1 MFLIVIFCFILCILS
16 VNLRPAST
24 SSNIH
29 TEATKASFVYIY
41 SKRMRDLP
49 WVSDKGNSLK
59 ICLLR
64 NFNNYLVLLPDVTRE
79 QIKFTLF
86 SDIQLT
92 YFNLYFFLGL
102 KYTNL
107 FYLEWGANL
116 NYYQKEKKKLI
127 KTYTKGN
134 KCCVRSDK
142 NQSNPR
148 GPAVIGLTHLHCQKV
163 KSYKGRSRKKLKKK
177 EGEW

>member
-29 TEATKASFVYIY
+29 IEVTKASFVYIY

-59 ICLLR
+59 ICLLK
-64 NFNNYLVLLPDVTRE
+64 NFNHYLVLLPDVTRE

-86 SDIQLT
+86 WDIQLT
-92 YFNLYFFLGL
+92 YFNLS
-102 KYTNL
+102 
-107 FYLEWGANL
+107 YLEWGANL

-163 KSYKGRSRKKLKKK
+163 KSYKGQSRKKLKKK
-177 EGEW
+177 EGGW

>member
-29 TEATKASFVYIY
+29 IEVTKASFVYIY

-59 ICLLR
+59 ICLLK
-64 NFNNYLVLLPDVTRE
+64 NFNHYLVLLPDVTRE

-86 SDIQLT
+86 WDIQLT
-92 YFNLYFFLGL
+92 YFNLS
-102 KYTNL
+102 
-107 FYLEWGANL
+107 YLEWGANL

-134 KCCVRSDK
+134 KCCVPSDK

-163 KSYKGRSRKKLKKK
+163 KSYKGQSRKKLKKK

>member
-29 TEATKASFVYIY
+29 IEVTKASFVYIY
-41 SKRMRDLP
+41 SKRMWDLP

-86 SDIQLT
+86 WDIQLT
-92 YFNLYFFLGL
+92 YFNLYFFFGSQIHQPILSRVRS
-102 KYTNL
+102 K
-107 FYLEWGANL
+107 FEF
-116 NYYQKEKKKLI
+116 YQKEKKKLI

-134 KCCVRSDK
+134 KWCVRSDK

-163 KSYKGRSRKKLKKK
+163 KSYKGQSRKKLKKK

>member
-1 MFLIVIFCFILCILS
+1 MCLQIQAHVLSIDGKRPINFAYSLI
-16 VNLRPAST
+16 
-24 SSNIH
+24 
-29 TEATKASFVYIY
+29 
-41 SKRMRDLP
+41 SKNTQDKWDLP

-59 ICLLR
+59 ICLLK

-86 SDIQLT
+86 WDIQLT

-116 NYYQKEKKKLI
+116 NYYQKEKK
-127 KTYTKGN
+127 N
-134 KCCVRSDK
+134 
-142 NQSNPR
+142 
-148 GPAVIGLTHLHCQKV
+148 
-163 KSYKGRSRKKLKKK
+163 
-177 EGEW
+177 